1 MVRCGG
7 AHKLGE
13 VVWLAEVEYVK
24 CSGTLGV
31 VAGTNTVL
39 RAAPQVDTSRGNW
52 LDLALV
58 PVVASS
64 GRSLHK
70 LIDSDN

>member
-7 AHKLGE
+7 AHKPGE

-24 CSGTLGV
+24 CSRTLGV

-39 RAAPQVDTSRGNW
+39 RAAPEVDTSRGN
-52 LDLALV
+52 
-58 PVVASS
+58 
-64 GRSLHK
+64 
-70 LIDSDN
+70 